1 MAFRQ
6 HGGTHLQGLAEPLFG
21 ESGRSGNNGDF
32 LSIVYCKSDDSEL
45 RVLKRLSS
53 SLAALTRRA

>member
-6 HGGTHLQGLAEPLFG
+6 LGGTHLQGLAEPLFG
-21 ESGRSGNNGDF
+21 KAGRSGNNGDF
-32 LSIVYCKSDDSEL
+32 LLKVYCKNDDSEL